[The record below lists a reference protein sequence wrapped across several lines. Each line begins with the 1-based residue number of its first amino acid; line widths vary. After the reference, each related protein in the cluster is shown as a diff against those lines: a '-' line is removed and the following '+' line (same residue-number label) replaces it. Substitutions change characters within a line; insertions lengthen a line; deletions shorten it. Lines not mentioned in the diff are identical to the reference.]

1 MSSGSQARTFVRWI
15 GFSGKCQSGSDRWE
29 SQLAEGADNQAAK
42 PHPHFQ
48 RVEQSPRRPFHLVFL
63 FVHKKRI
70 ALTVPT
76 IVIIGTTLLTA
87 GVLCLT
93 FVGSMRAQQS
103 PAERVA
109 EIQAALRF
117 LNAE

>member
-1 MSSGSQARTFVRWI
+1 MRKESPKAQII
-15 GFSGKCQSGSDRWE
+15 GGK
-29 SQLAEGADNQAAK
+29 AACGC
-42 PHPHFQ
+42 Q
-48 RVEQSPRRPFHLVFL
+48 RVEESPRRPFHLVFL
-63 FVHKKRI
+63 FVHKKCI

-76 IVIIGTTLLTA
+76 IVIIRTNLLTA

>member
-1 MSSGSQARTFVRWI
+1 
-15 GFSGKCQSGSDRWE
+15 
-29 SQLAEGADNQAAK
+29 
-42 PHPHFQ
+42 
-48 RVEQSPRRPFHLVFL
+48 
-63 FVHKKRI
+63 VHKKCI

-76 IVIIGTTLLTA
+76 IVIIRTNLLTT

>member
-1 MSSGSQARTFVRWI
+1 
-15 GFSGKCQSGSDRWE
+15 
-29 SQLAEGADNQAAK
+29 
-42 PHPHFQ
+42 
-48 RVEQSPRRPFHLVFL
+48 
-63 FVHKKRI
+63 VHKQRI

-76 IVIIGTTLLTA
+76 IVIIRTNLLTA

-93 FVGSMRAQQS
+93 FVAPMHAQQS

-117 LNAE
+117 LNTE

>member
-1 MSSGSQARTFVRWI
+1 
-15 GFSGKCQSGSDRWE
+15 
-29 SQLAEGADNQAAK
+29 
-42 PHPHFQ
+42 
-48 RVEQSPRRPFHLVFL
+48 
-63 FVHKKRI
+63 VHQKRI

-76 IVIIGTTLLTA
+76 IVIIRTNLLTA
-87 GVLCLT
+87 GALCLT
-93 FVGSMRAQQS
+93 FVRSMRAQQS